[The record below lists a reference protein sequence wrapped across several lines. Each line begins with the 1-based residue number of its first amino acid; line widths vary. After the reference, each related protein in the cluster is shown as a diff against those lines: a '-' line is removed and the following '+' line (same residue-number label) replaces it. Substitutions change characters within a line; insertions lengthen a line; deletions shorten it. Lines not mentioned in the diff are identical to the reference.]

1 MDPHIDPGPKLNLIS
16 LSPALS
22 SDPSTTSTPFRSIRV
37 RGPSLKCRACGPE
50 ADIGDD
56 LESVGY
62 DAFCGVGVAEG
73 EKETSESSVD
83 RGTQVVESVSVDS
96 LKRGF
101 FEGEIPDGSFV
112 TGVGSSSGP
121 AALGGTTQASGSTT
135 HKVLIDV
142 REEMEFGLC
151 SLPGSISEYHA
162 RARGRGLVLEDTCD
176 KFPDMSYH
184 CV

>member
-73 EKETSESSVD
+73 EKETSGASAD
-83 RGTQVVESVSVDS
+83 GGMQVESVSVDS

-121 AALGGTTQASGSTT
+121 AALGGRTQASGSTT

-176 KFPDMSYH
+176 KFPDISYH